1 MSETASIQSIILAK
15 LNTLEG
21 KLDQMVAN
29 GCSKASAHAHIVAQQ
44 DGIYERV
51 RKLELAQA
59 EGRGRLAVAVSIL
72 STFVTLGMTWL
83 GKHL

>member
-1 MSETASIQSIILAK
+1 MSDTTSIQNIILAK
-15 LNTLEG
+15 LTTLEG
-21 KLDQMVAN
+21 KIDKMAEN
-29 GCSKASAHAHIVAQQ
+29 GCSKATTHAHIVAQQ

-59 EGRGRLAVAVSIL
+59 EGKGRLAVAVAIL
-72 STFVTLGMTWL
+72 STVITLGMTWL